1 MLTCAC
7 KYIRAASGRGRGAV
21 PVVLPPR
28 GSAGRANKKF
38 WIHILLSL
46 SRLSLRYVPRVSRP
60 TRASPGDRH
69 TARAVKCNVWPRP
82 DEARGEAGD
91 DATSPGALSQ
101 LPSDLAVVACVLARR
116 HPAPI
121 SVQDQRAALRRREAG
136 LSSPHRHPASTGT
149 SGLQTPVVQTRVIRS
164 SHHIRPQTHHPLF

>member
-1 MLTCAC
+1 M
-7 KYIRAASGRGRGAV
+7 
-21 PVVLPPR
+21 VLPPR

-101 LPSDLAVVACVLARR
+101 LPSDLAVVACVVSSHAVTPPPSLSKTSALHCADAKLASAHLIVIQRAPAPLVFR
-116 HPAPI
+116 LQSSKLESSAARTTSVHKHIIRYSSRSVDFDLHPAE
-121 SVQDQRAALRRREAG
+121 LC
-136 LSSPHRHPASTGT
+136 PA
-149 SGLQTPVVQTRVIRS
+149 R
-164 SHHIRPQTHHPLF
+164 